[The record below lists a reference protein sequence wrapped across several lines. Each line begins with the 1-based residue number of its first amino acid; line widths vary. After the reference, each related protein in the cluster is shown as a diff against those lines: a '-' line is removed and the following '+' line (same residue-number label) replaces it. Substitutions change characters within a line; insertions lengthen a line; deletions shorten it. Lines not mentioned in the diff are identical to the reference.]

1 MLSRESACRP
11 VPHLRQAFQPV
22 YGCYP
27 VRLRPAVPKR
37 TPGERTLVP
46 VDLVT
51 APWNL
56 GLRPPAPGHEP
67 GTWRAPH
74 ALRAA
79 GLDARLRP
87 ARVVELDRPPYAFDP
102 QPATRIR
109 NGVTLREHTLRLAD
123 AVQASLAEP
132 GRFPVVLGGDCSILL
147 GCLLG
152 ARRAGRCGLVH
163 VDGHS
168 DFRHPGLYDAGATLG
183 SAAGMDLALATGRGE
198 LLLTHWP
205 QVGRPLVEDG
215 DVVQVGDRE
224 DDAVPPV
231 TRFTA
236 QQIRRIGITELSD
249 RVARRLAERGLDRV
263 WLHVDLDVLD
273 ERVLPAV
280 DSPGR
285 PGLDFDRLERLVAA
299 LIATGRVVG
308 IDAAIYDPEL
318 DPDAT
323 HAARITDCLA
333 TAITTGLTA
342 IATAGSTRAQ
352 APA

>member
-1 MLSRESACRP
+1 M
-11 VPHLRQAFQPV
+11 
-22 YGCYP
+22 
-27 VRLRPAVPKR
+27 
-37 TPGERTLVP
+37 P
-46 VDLVT
+46 VDLIT

-56 GLRPPAPGHEP
+56 GLRPPRPGRHEP
-67 GTWRAPH
+67 GTWRAPQT
-74 ALRAA
+74 LRAA
-79 GLDARLRP
+79 GLDTRLRP

-123 AVQASLAEP
+123 AVHATLAEA

-152 ARRAGRCGLVH
+152 ARRGGRCGLVH

-168 DFRHPGLYDAGATLG
+168 DFRHPGNYDAGAALG

-205 QVGRPLVEDG
+205 QVGRPLVADE

-224 DDAVPPV
+224 DEEVPPV

-236 QQIRRIGITELSD
+236 QEIQRIGIAELGE
-249 RVARRLAERGLDRV
+249 RVARRLAERGLERV

-280 DSPGR
+280 DTPGR
-285 PGLDFDRLERLVAA
+285 PGLDYGRLARLVET
-299 LIATGRVVG
+299 LLGTGRVIGLDVSV
-308 IDAAIYDPEL
+308 YDPEL
-318 DPDAT
+318 DPDGT
-323 HAARITDCLA
+323 HAARIADCLA
-333 TAITTGLTA
+333 TALAPVTA
-342 IATAGSTRAQ
+342 AGSA
-352 APA
+352 A

>member
-1 MLSRESACRP
+1 M
-11 VPHLRQAFQPV
+11 
-22 YGCYP
+22 
-27 VRLRPAVPKR
+27 
-37 TPGERTLVP
+37 P
-46 VDLVT
+46 VDLIT

-56 GLRPPAPGHEP
+56 GLRPPRPDRHEP

-74 ALRAA
+74 TLRAA
-79 GLDARLRP
+79 GLDTRLRP

-123 AVQASLAEP
+123 AVHATLAEA

-152 ARRAGRCGLVH
+152 ARHGGRCGLVH

-168 DFRHPGLYDAGATLG
+168 DFRHPGTYDAGAALG

-205 QVGRPLVEDG
+205 QVGRPLVADE

-224 DDAVPPV
+224 DEEVPPV

-236 QQIRRIGITELSD
+236 QEIQRIGIAELGE
-249 RVARRLAERGLDRV
+249 RVARRLAQRGLERV

-280 DSPGR
+280 DTPGR
-285 PGLDFDRLERLVAA
+285 PGLDYDQLARLVET
-299 LIATGRVVG
+299 LLGTGRVIGLDVSV
-308 IDAAIYDPEL
+308 YDPEL
-318 DPDAT
+318 DPDGT
-323 HAARITDCLA
+323 HAARIADCLA
-333 TAITTGLTA
+333 TALAPITATA
-342 IATAGSTRAQ
+342 STTTTAAASTAAGSTA
-352 APA
+352 

>member
-1 MLSRESACRP
+1 M
-11 VPHLRQAFQPV
+11 
-22 YGCYP
+22 
-27 VRLRPAVPKR
+27 
-37 TPGERTLVP
+37 P
-46 VDLVT
+46 VDLIT

-56 GLRPPAPGHEP
+56 GLRPPRPGHEP
-67 GTWRAPH
+67 GTWRAPQT
-74 ALRAA
+74 LRAA
-79 GLDARLRP
+79 GLDTRLRP

-123 AVQASLAEP
+123 AVHATLADG

-152 ARRAGRCGLVH
+152 ARRVGRCGLVH

-168 DFRHPGLYDAGATLG
+168 DFRHPGNDDAGADLG

-205 QVGRPLVEDG
+205 QAGRPLVADE

-224 DDAVPPV
+224 DEDVPPV

-236 QQIRRIGITELSD
+236 QEIQRIGIAELGE
-249 RVARRLAERGLDRV
+249 RVARRLAERGLERV

-285 PGLDFDRLERLVAA
+285 PGLDYDQLAGLVAV
-299 LIATGRVVG
+299 LLGTGRVIGLDV
-308 IDAAIYDPEL
+308 AIYDPEL
-318 DPDAT
+318 DPDGT
-323 HAARITDCLA
+323 HAARIADCLA
-333 TAITTGLTA
+333 TALA
-342 IATAGSTRAQ
+342 PIATAAGITGSA
-352 APA
+352 A